1 MLTPIKWLKDYVD
14 INMNAEDLGNLMT
27 TAGLEYE
34 DQKKYGE
41 LIENVVVGK
50 IEKIEKHPSADK
62 LVVCQI
68 NVGGPE
74 NLQIVTGAT
83 NIYEGAIVPVALDN
97 SRVPGP
103 LHGHEKE
110 EGGSVIKK
118 GALRG
123 VESNGM
129 LCGPQ
134 ELGWADKVAPY
145 ISKDGIWLLPEGEDR
160 LGESIVSVFDLDQE
174 VVDFGV
180 TPNRP
185 DWLSMLGI
193 AREVKAFTGKPFNLK
208 KPEVKAEGSGKA
220 EDYISVEIRNP
231 ACRRYTARI
240 ITDVKIEQSPW
251 WLQHRLM
258 LAGMRPINNIVDI
271 TNFVMLEYGQP
282 MHAFDIST
290 VEDGKIIVDTAKD
303 GDTFVTLDGK
313 ERKIYSDTL
322 MINDGKKPI
331 GIAGTMGGLNSEI
344 EETTKTVILESANF
358 DSSSIYH
365 TSKKL
370 NIRTEAQ
377 NRYTRGVSPAIC
389 AEAADRFCQLVEMVG
404 AGKVVPG
411 MVDIYPDPEVLPT
424 TKVRVSRMNLVC
436 GTNLDRDT
444 MKGYLEK
451 LDMKVEYTDSA
462 DVMLVTPPP
471 TRRDMLEEVDYTE
484 EIARMYGY
492 DKIEYSIPKDNITV
506 SVSKSWALR
515 AQARRL
521 MTGMGACEIQTYSFV
536 SPKGVEKMGLSEDS
550 WERNFLKLLNPL
562 GEETS
567 VMRTILTPNMLEVL
581 ARNLNRGNLQAKAF
595 EIGNTFMP
603 NLIDPNDMPN
613 EELSMCIGI
622 YGGDADF
629 FRLKGMVEA
638 FLDGMGIKDYKFTAE
653 SEYEPYH
660 PGRCARISI
669 GEEEL
674 GIMGEIHPSVAKNFE
689 IEEKV
694 YICELMFEK
703 FLKLSENE
711 KHYSPLPK
719 FPSTERDIALVV
731 DEDILVGDLEEA
743 IKSCGGE
750 ILESVKMFDIYR
762 GPQVGFGKKSI
773 AFNLVYRAPEKTLT
787 DDDVAKV
794 HDVVL
799 EALRND
805 YKATLREM

>member
-1 MLTPIKWLKDYVD
+1 MLTPLKWLRDYVD
-14 INMNAEDLGNLMT
+14 IDMDAEEFGNLMT

-34 DQKKYGE
+34 EKRKFGE

-50 IEKIEKHPSADK
+50 IEKIERHPNADK
-62 LVVCQI
+62 LVVCKLNI
-68 NVGGPE
+68 GKPE
-74 NLQIVTGAT
+74 LLQIVTGAT
-83 NIYEGAIVPVALDN
+83 NVYEGALVPVALDN
-97 SRVPGP
+97 SRLPGP

-110 EGGSVIKK
+110 EGGSVIKS
-118 GALRG
+118 GELRG
-123 VESNGM
+123 VKSEGM

-134 ELGWADKVAPY
+134 ELGWDDKVAPY
-145 ISKDGIWLLPEGEDR
+145 ISKDGIWLFSEGEDK
-160 LGESIVSVFDLDQE
+160 LGQSIVEAFDLDQE
-174 VVDFGV
+174 VIGFGV

-185 DWLSMLGI
+185 DWLSMMGV
-193 AREVKAFTGKPFNLK
+193 ARDAKAFLKKPLKIK
-208 KPEVKAEGSGKA
+208 KPEVKAEGTGSAG
-220 EDYISVEIRNP
+220 DYISVEVKNP

-282 MHAFDIST
+282 LHAFDIST
-290 VEDGKIIVDTAKD
+290 VAGGKIIVDMAKD
-303 GDTFVTLDGK
+303 GDTFTTLDGK
-313 ERKIYSDTL
+313 ERKVYSDTL
-322 MINDGKKPI
+322 MINDAEKPI
-331 GIAGTMGGLNSEI
+331 GIAGIMGGRNSEI

-358 DSSSIYH
+358 DSGSIYKS
-365 TSKKL
+365 SKKL
-370 NIRTEAQ
+370 NLHTEAQ
-377 NRYTRGVSPAIC
+377 NRYTRGVSPSIC

-411 MVDIYPDPEVLPT
+411 SVDIYPDPEVLPT

-444 MKGYLEK
+444 MKNYLEQ
-451 LDMKVEYTDSA
+451 LDMKVEYTESP
-462 DVMLVTPPP
+462 DVMMVTPPP
-471 TRRDMLEEVDYTE
+471 TRRDMLEEVDYAE

-492 DKIEYSIPKDNITV
+492 DNIPYTLPADNVTV

-536 SPKGVEKMGLSEDS
+536 SPKGVEKLGISEDS
-550 WERNFLKLLNPL
+550 WERDFLKLLNPL

-567 VMRTILTPNMLEVL
+567 VMRTILTPNMLETL
-581 ARNLNRGNLQAKAF
+581 ARNINRGILQAKAF

-603 NLIDPNDMPN
+603 NMIDRNDQPE

-638 FLDGMGIKDYKFTAE
+638 FLDGMGLKGYKFTAE

-669 GEEEL
+669 GEDEL
-674 GIMGEIHPSVAKNFE
+674 GIMGEIHPAVAKNF
-689 IEEKV
+689 
-694 YICELMFEK
+694 
-703 FLKLSENE
+703 
-711 KHYSPLPK
+711 
-719 FPSTERDIALVV
+719 DI
-731 DEDILVGDLEEA
+731 DE
-743 IKSCGGE
+743 
-750 ILESVKMFDIYR
+750 
-762 GPQVGFGKKSI
+762 
-773 AFNLVYRAPEKTLT
+773 
-787 DDDVAKV
+787 
-794 HDVVL
+794 
-799 EALRND
+799 
-805 YKATLREM
+805 

>member
-1 MLTPIKWLKDYVD
+1 MLTPLKWLRDYVD
-14 INMNAEDLGNLMT
+14 IDMDAEEFGNLMT

-34 DQKKYGE
+34 EKRKFGE

-50 IEKIEKHPSADK
+50 IEKIERHPNADK
-62 LVVCQI
+62 LVVCKLNI
-68 NVGGPE
+68 GKPE
-74 NLQIVTGAT
+74 LLQIVTGAT
-83 NIYEGAIVPVALDN
+83 NVYEGALVPVALDN
-97 SRVPGP
+97 SRLPGP

-110 EGGSVIKK
+110 EGGSVIKS
-118 GALRG
+118 GELRG
-123 VESNGM
+123 VKSEGM

-134 ELGWADKVAPY
+134 ELGWDDKVAPY
-145 ISKDGIWLLPEGEDR
+145 ISKDGIWLFSEGEDK
-160 LGESIVSVFDLDQE
+160 LGQSIVEAFDLDQE
-174 VVDFGV
+174 VIGFGV

-185 DWLSMLGI
+185 DWLSMMGV
-193 AREVKAFTGKPFNLK
+193 ARDAKAFLKKPLKIK
-208 KPEVKAEGSGKA
+208 KPEVKAEGTGSAG
-220 EDYISVEIRNP
+220 DYISVEVKNP

-282 MHAFDIST
+282 LHAFDIST
-290 VEDGKIIVDTAKD
+290 VAGGKIIVDMAKD
-303 GDTFVTLDGK
+303 GDTFTTLDGK
-313 ERKIYSDTL
+313 ERKVYSDTL
-322 MINDGKKPI
+322 MINDAEKPI
-331 GIAGTMGGLNSEI
+331 GIAGIMGGRNSEI

-358 DSSSIYH
+358 DSGSIYKS
-365 TSKKL
+365 SKKL
-370 NIRTEAQ
+370 NLHTEAQ
-377 NRYTRGVSPAIC
+377 NRYTRGVSPSIC

-411 MVDIYPDPEVLPT
+411 SVDIYPDPEVLPT

-444 MKGYLEK
+444 MKNYLEQ
-451 LDMKVEYTDSA
+451 LDMKVEYTESP
-462 DVMLVTPPP
+462 DVMMVTPPP
-471 TRRDMLEEVDYTE
+471 TRRDMLEEVDYAE

-492 DKIEYSIPKDNITV
+492 DNIPYTLPADNVTV

-536 SPKGVEKMGLSEDS
+536 SPKGVEKLGISEDS
-550 WERNFLKLLNPL
+550 WERDFLKLLNPL

-567 VMRTILTPNMLEVL
+567 VMRTILTPNMLETL
-581 ARNLNRGNLQAKAF
+581 ARNINRGILQAKAF

-603 NLIDPNDMPN
+603 NMIDRNDQPE

-638 FLDGMGIKDYKFTAE
+638 FLDGMGVKGYKFTAE
-653 SEYEPYH
+653 TEYEPYH

-669 GEEEL
+669 GDEEL
-674 GIMGEIHPSVAKNFE
+674 GIMGEIHPAVAKNFD
-689 IEEKV
+689 IDEKV

-703 FLKLSENE
+703 FLTKAETD

-731 DEDILVGDLEEA
+731 DEDVLVGDLENV
-743 IKSCGGE
+743 IKANGGD
-750 ILESVKMFDIYR
+750 ILEDVKMFDVYR

-773 AFNLVYRAPEKTLT
+773 AFNLVYRDPEKTLT
-787 DDDVAKV
+787 DDDVKKV

-799 EALRND
+799 AQLES
-805 YKATLREM
+805 KF